1 MARSRAKVMR
11 LVVPLVVLA
20 LVVVGVFF
28 FRPKAPTYQ
37 VGLAKVVNVVRESTF
52 EGTLVPEFSATVSP
66 QIGGVITSVPVT
78 VGENVSQGQTLFEV
92 SPSNQGSQAI
102 LSAQAS
108 LAQAQASLAQA
119 QAQESSLNASTT
131 TAPATSGGVTQLV
144 AQAQSTL
151 KVLCSNVKT
160 ESSQCA
166 TLKSDLNQIDT
177 QSSKPQSKTPS
188 SAQGQT
194 TPTAQQAIVAAD
206 QQVVNADQSAL
217 TLAQERDQT
226 EITSSPISGVVGAV
240 NLTVG
245 QNVKPGTTNAFVA
258 VIGTGGTQ
266 VVIQVPSTSIDTVK
280 PGQNAKVLPVGSQT
294 WYSARVVSIG
304 TTPTTNK
311 ATGTSTLPVTL
322 LVDKFQRKIFDG
334 MAAEVKLY
342 TAQKSNVLA
351 VPTSAITMSGS
362 SSTVQLLK
370 PNGSISTVAVRVGV
384 VGALYT
390 AVIAKGLEAGDKV
403 VLADLKQPI
412 PVPNVPNARVLR
424 KAFVG

>member
-11 LVVPLVVLA
+11 FVVPLVVLA

-102 LSAQAS
+102 LS
-108 LAQAQASLAQA
+108 AQASLAQA

>member
-1 MARSRAKVMR
+1 MR

-102 LSAQAS
+102 LS
-108 LAQAQASLAQA
+108 AQASLAQA